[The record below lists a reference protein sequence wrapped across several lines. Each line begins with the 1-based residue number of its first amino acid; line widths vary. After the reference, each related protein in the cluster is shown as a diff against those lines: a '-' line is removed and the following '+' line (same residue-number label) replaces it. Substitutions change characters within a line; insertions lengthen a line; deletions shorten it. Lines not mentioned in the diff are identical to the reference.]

1 MGQAFRVEHGGLTH
15 LVMVKRVAT
24 ARRFTLKVRAATHE
38 AVLTMPPRASL
49 KTALAFAERH
59 AEWIGTR
66 LVSLPGRL
74 PLMPGVV
81 LPLRG
86 VDHLI
91 VLDRA
96 ALRRV
101 RSGVAADGEPVL
113 RVSSREADPA
123 AAVHAFLV
131 GQARLDLGAAVAR
144 HAATIGK
151 PVTRIT
157 IRDTRSRWGSCSSRG
172 VLNFSWRLILAPPVV
187 LDYLAAHETAHLVH
201 LDHSDSFWTV
211 TRRLAPRTNEAE
223 AWLKTHGPG
232 LHRFLAP

>member
-1 MGQAFRVEHGGLTH
+1 MTH
-15 LVMVKRVAT
+15 VVTVKRVAT
-24 ARRFTLKVRAATHE
+24 ARRFTLKVRSATHE

-66 LVSLPGRL
+66 LDSLPGRL
-74 PLMPGVV
+74 PLAPGIV

-91 VLDRA
+91 VLDRT

-101 RSGVAADGEPVL
+101 QGSVSADGEPIL
-113 RVSSREADPA
+113 RVSSRETDPA
-123 AAVHAFLV
+123 AAIYAFLI

-144 HAATIGK
+144 HAAVVGK
-151 PVTRIT
+151 PVSRIT

-211 TRRLAPRTNEAE
+211 TRRLAPRLNEAE

-232 LHRFLAP
+232 LHRFLAPRA

>member
-1 MGQAFRVEHGGLTH
+1 MTH
-15 LVMVKRVAT
+15 VVMVKRVAT

-66 LVSLPGRL
+66 LDSLPGRL
-74 PLMPGVV
+74 PLAPGIV

-91 VLDRA
+91 VLDPT

-101 RSGVAADGEPVL
+101 QSGVSADGEPVL
-113 RVSSREADPA
+113 RVSSRETDPT
-123 AAVHAFLV
+123 AAVHAFLI

-144 HAATIGK
+144 HAAAVGK
-151 PVTRIT
+151 PVARIT

-201 LDHSDSFWTV
+201 LDHSDSFWSV

-223 AWLKTHGPG
+223 AWLRTYGPG

>member
-1 MGQAFRVEHGGLTH
+1 MRVEHGGVTH
-15 LVMVKRVAT
+15 VVTVKRVAT
-24 ARRFTLKVRAATHE
+24 ARRFTLKVRSATHE

-66 LVSLPGRL
+66 LESLPGRL
-74 PLMPGVV
+74 SLAPGIVV
-81 LPLRG
+81 PLRG
-86 VDHLI
+86 IDHLI
-91 VLDRA
+91 VLDRT

-101 RSGVAADGEPVL
+101 QGGVSADGSPVL
-113 RVSSREADPA
+113 KVSAREADPA
-123 AAVHAFLV
+123 AAIHAFLIS
-131 GQARLDLGAAVAR
+131 QARLDLGAAVAR
-144 HAATIGK
+144 HAAAVGK

-172 VLNFSWRLILAPPVV
+172 VLNFSWRLILAPPMV

-201 LDHSDSFWTV
+201 LDHSDRFWAI
-211 TRRLAPRTNEAE
+211 TRRLAPRTDEAE
-223 AWLKTHGPG
+223 AWLKTYGPG

>member
-1 MGQAFRVEHGGLTH
+1 MTRV
-15 LVMVKRVAT
+15 VMVKRVAT

-38 AVLTMPPRASL
+38 AVLTIPARASL

-66 LVSLPGRL
+66 LDSLPNRI
-74 PLMPGVV
+74 PLEPGIA

-86 VDHLI
+86 IDHLV
-91 VLDRA
+91 VLDSA

-101 RSGVAADGEPVL
+101 QSDVSADGEPVL
-113 RVSSREADPA
+113 KVSSREVAPA
-123 AAVHAFLV
+123 AALYAFLI

-144 HAATIGK
+144 HAAVVGK

-201 LDHSDSFWTV
+201 LDHSDRFWAV
-211 TRRLAPRTNEAE
+211 TKRLAPRTNEAE
-223 AWLKTHGPG
+223 AWLRTYGPG

>member
-1 MGQAFRVEHGGLTH
+1 M
-15 LVMVKRVAT
+15 
-24 ARRFTLKVRAATHE
+24 
-38 AVLTMPPRASL
+38 

-66 LVSLPGRL
+66 LDSLPGRVL
-74 PLMPGVV
+74 LEPGTV

-86 VDHLI
+86 IDHLI
-91 VLDRA
+91 VLDRT

-101 RSGVAADGEPVL
+101 QSAASADGQPVL
-113 RVSSREADPA
+113 RVASGVADPA
-123 AAVHAFLV
+123 AAIHAYLI

-144 HAATIGK
+144 YATAVGK

-172 VLNFSWRLILAPPVV
+172 VLNFSWRLILAPPLV

-211 TRRLAPRTNEAE
+211 TRRLAPRTDEAE
-223 AWLKTHGPG
+223 AWLRAHGPG

>member
-1 MGQAFRVEHGGLTH
+1 MRVEHGGVTH
-15 LVMVKRVAT
+15 VVTVKRVAT
-24 ARRFTLKVRAATHE
+24 ARRFTLKVRSATHE

-66 LVSLPGRL
+66 LESLPGRL
-74 PLMPGVV
+74 SLAPGIVV
-81 LPLRG
+81 PLRG
-86 VDHLI
+86 IDHLI
-91 VLDRA
+91 VLDRT

-101 RSGVAADGEPVL
+101 QGGVSADGSPVL
-113 RVSSREADPA
+113 KVSAREADPA
-123 AAVHAFLV
+123 ATVHAFLIN
-131 GQARLDLGAAVAR
+131 QARLDLAAAVAR
-144 HAATIGK
+144 HAAAVGK

-172 VLNFSWRLILAPPVV
+172 VLNFSWRLILAPPMV

-201 LDHSDSFWTV
+201 LDHSDRFWAI
-211 TRRLAPRTNEAE
+211 TRRLAPRTDEAE

-232 LHRFLAP
+232 LHRFLAPLT